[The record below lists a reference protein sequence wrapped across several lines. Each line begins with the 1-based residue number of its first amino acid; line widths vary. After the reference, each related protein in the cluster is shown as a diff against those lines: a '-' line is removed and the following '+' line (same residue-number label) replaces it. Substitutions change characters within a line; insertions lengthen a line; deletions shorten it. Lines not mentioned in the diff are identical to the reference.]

1 MQYETNQSGLT
12 RAFEIAKAALV
23 SLLLSLVCAFAFA
36 ILLRACNLSDKVV
49 LPVNQVLKTLCLF
62 FGVLL
67 CIRGEKGLLKGALT
81 GLFYAML
88 SYLTFSSL
96 GGDFSL
102 SWLIVVEVLFCMLA
116 GSLSG
121 IFAVNVK
128 RN

>member
-1 MQYETNQSGLT
+1 MQYETNQSGT
-12 RAFEIAKAALV
+12 SRAFEILKAALV
-23 SLLLSLVCAFAFA
+23 SLLLSLVGAFAFA
-36 ILLRACNLSDKVV
+36 ILLRVFNLSDKVV
-49 LPVNQVLKTLCLF
+49 LPVNQVLKTIALF

-67 CIRGEKGLLKGALT
+67 CVRGEKGLLKGTLT

-88 SYLTFSSL
+88 SYLAFSSI

-102 SWLIVVEVLFCMLA
+102 SWLVAVEVLFCMLA
-116 GSLSG
+116 GALSG